1 MGDSTSQPENGGFQ
15 NAVKNLEETVKRL
28 QQISDALGKGLQI
41 VVLSKTCVLSIMVGL
56 VLIWAFLFYKMIV
69 SDKVQTLLT
78 KCPWVIGA
86 ILLLSPT
93 IALALVIWAITKV
106 SHME

>member
-1 MGDSTSQPENGGFQ
+1 MGDSTSQPENEGFQ
-15 NAVKNLEETVKRL
+15 NAVKNLEEIVKRL

-41 VVLSKTCVLSIMVGL
+41 VLSKTRVLSIMAGL
-56 VLIWAFLFYKMIV
+56 VLIWALSFYKMVV
-69 SDKVQTLLT
+69 SHKVQTLLT
-78 KCPWVIGA
+78 ECPWVIGA